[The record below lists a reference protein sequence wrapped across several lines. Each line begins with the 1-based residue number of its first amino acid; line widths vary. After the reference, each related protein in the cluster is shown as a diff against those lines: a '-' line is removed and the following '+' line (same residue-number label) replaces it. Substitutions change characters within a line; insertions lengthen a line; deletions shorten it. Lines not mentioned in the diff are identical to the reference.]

1 MQSSRETC
9 AWHPN
14 FEHHALT
21 LRCETALAVGQ
32 GSREERQA
40 LPSRDVP
47 QQTGQ
52 GSVLGHLPRQK
63 FQLGNQAFSWSGK
76 GCGGVNKLVPLSA
89 WRGPHELNQTWVCS
103 LANRLLNVLYDWKKR
118 CREKRPSSPFA
129 EVREQFQ
136 LPFTVLQ
143 SCGNPGSQT
152 YSKGSLRREHSLSE
166 KIWEHRREIQMISAL
181 EEALSLLW
189 DGPSASSHDHMLFD
203 FTGSAGSVLRRKMA
217 W

>member
-1 MQSSRETC
+1 MQLFLRDRKDLLSHHSACVFTEYPTKTVFIWILCENLSFWEARQRRDMTPSSVCKYKTVLHRNLFWDDGKVTCTLRHLFHSVQSSRETC

-89 WRGPHELNQTWVCS
+89 WRGPHELN
-103 LANRLLNVLYDWKKR
+103 
-118 CREKRPSSPFA
+118 
-129 EVREQFQ
+129 
-136 LPFTVLQ
+136 
-143 SCGNPGSQT
+143 
-152 YSKGSLRREHSLSE
+152 
-166 KIWEHRREIQMISAL
+166 
-181 EEALSLLW
+181 
-189 DGPSASSHDHMLFD
+189 
-203 FTGSAGSVLRRKMA
+203 
-217 W
+217 